1 MSLEAAIDRLRLA
14 EADWTDALDAHLYAE
29 PNPGFA
35 QRLRAIAEAAERQQA
50 AFEYAADERL
60 AWDPL
65 PHEPE
70 GRPAPHEL
78 SPDSGRV
85 GPNELWERFDRAFV
99 AWDRSLEQTS
109 IAEIARE
116 FGELAAA
123 ARELAD
129 AVDLERGVIDP
140 ERGVKQSESGP
151 SPAHRQ
157 SA

>member
-1 MSLEAAIDRLRLA
+1 MTLEKAIDRLRLA

-35 QRLRAIAEAAERQQA
+35 QRLREMAEAAEKQQA
-50 AFEYAADERL
+50 AFEYAAGERL

-85 GPNELWERFDRAFV
+85 GPPELWERFDRAFLG
-99 AWDRSLEQTS
+99 WDRSLEGTS
-109 IAEIARE
+109 IAEIARW

-129 AVDLERGVIDP
+129 AIDV
-140 ERGVKQSESGP
+140 ERGVKTTEDG
-151 SPAHRQ
+151 ARRT
-157 SA
+157 A

>member
-29 PNPGFA
+29 PNPEFA
-35 QRLRAIAEAAERQQA
+35 QRLRVMADAAQRQQA
-50 AFEYAADERL
+50 AFEYAANERL

-85 GPNELWERFDRAFV
+85 GPPELWERFDQAFV

-129 AVDLERGVIDP
+129 AVDLER
-140 ERGVKQSESGP
+140 RVKQPKSGA